1 MAIHSWRMTYRAAV
15 LEPNKALL
23 EERITA
29 AQRAMMQR
37 LTELAGALEDRSE
50 IRSIEKGLRNLVVI
64 KWERLGRTA

>member
-1 MAIHSWRMTYRAAV
+1 MAIHSWRMAYRAAV

-37 LTELAGALEDRSE
+37 LTELAGAQEDRSE
-50 IRSIEKGLRNLVVI
+50 IRSIEKSLRNLVVI